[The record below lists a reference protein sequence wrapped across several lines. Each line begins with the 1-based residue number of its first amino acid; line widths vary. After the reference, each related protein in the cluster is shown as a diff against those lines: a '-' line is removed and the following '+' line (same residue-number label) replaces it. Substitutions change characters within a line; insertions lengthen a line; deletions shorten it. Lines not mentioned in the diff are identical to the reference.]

1 MSKLKNQSLQPA
13 HGHTRSNK
21 MNQNIDLLSPNSS
34 PQKLKTTGVKRVNN
48 LPLVIAIGVL
58 TLFVVLIVFVAHKRA
73 NAQNQAPEV
82 IKVTG
87 QKKNN
92 MNLANEIVG
101 NHKTG
106 VMPEALII
114 NHEPVLEL
122 PVEQNFLQKQD
133 MDSQNVSDTELE
145 RIRQEK
151 TQAFEEAVKA
161 KTSIMVDNPH
171 LNTRERINTHRANSV
186 APFDVDGGSSFK
198 EQLQLLEGRQNARPM
213 PQTLGGEENE
223 MRWHLNSRLEN
234 PNSRYELRA
243 GSVIPG
249 VMISG
254 ISSELPGQIIGQV
267 SQNVYDTA
275 TGKYLLIPQGT
286 KIFGLYSS
294 EVSFGQSSVLVAWQR
309 LTFPDG
315 KALDIGSMPGADSAG
330 FAGFRDQINNHY
342 LRIYGSAL
350 LMSGI
355 VGGISYSQNSNQ
367 SNQYGFSPPTAGSVL
382 SQALGQQLG
391 EVTSQLVAKNL
402 NVAPTLNI
410 RPGYRF
416 NIIVVKDLTFRKPYW
431 QFR

>member
-1 MSKLKNQSLQPA
+1 
-13 HGHTRSNK
+13 

-58 TLFVVLIVFVAHKRA
+58 TLFVVLIIFVAHKRA
-73 NAQNQAPEV
+73 NAQNQTPEV

-92 MNLANEIVG
+92 MNLANEVVG

-133 MDSQNVSDTELE
+133 MESQNVSDTERE

-171 LNTRERINTHRANSV
+171 LNIRENITTHRTNSV
-186 APFDVDGGSSFK
+186 GTFDVDGGSSFK
-198 EQLQLLEGRQNARPM
+198 EPLQLLEGRQNARPM

-249 VMISG
+249 VMVSG

-294 EVSFGQSSVLVAWQR
+294 EVNFGQSSVLVAWQR

-330 FAGFRDQINNHY
+330 YAGFRDQINNHY

-367 SNQYGFSPPTAGSVL
+367 TNQYGFSPPTVGSVI

-402 NVAPTLNI
+402 NGAPTLNI

-416 NIIVVKDLTFRKPYW
+416 NIIVVKDLTFRKPYR

>member
-1 MSKLKNQSLQPA
+1 
-13 HGHTRSNK
+13 
-21 MNQNIDLLSPNSS
+21 MNPNIDLLSPNSS
-34 PQKLKTTGVKRVNN
+34 PQKLKTAGVKRVNN

-73 NAQNQAPEV
+73 NAQNQTPEI

-106 VMPEALII
+106 VLPASNETLII

-122 PVEQNFLQKQD
+122 PVNQNFPQKQD

-161 KTSIMVDNPH
+161 KTSIMVDNPR
-171 LNTRERINTHRANSV
+171 LNTRENTTTHRANSV
-186 APFDVDGGSSFK
+186 GTLDVDGGSSFK
-198 EQLQLLEGRQNARPM
+198 EQLFDGQPNARPM

-234 PNSRYELRA
+234 PNSRYELRT

-275 TGKYLLIPQGT
+275 TGQHLLIPQGT

-294 EVSFGQSSVLVAWQR
+294 EVSFGQNSVLVAWQR
-309 LTFPDG
+309 LIFPDG

-330 FAGFRDQINNHY
+330 FAGFRDKANNHY

-416 NIIVVKDLTFRKPYW
+416 NIIVVKDLTFRKPYR

>member
-1 MSKLKNQSLQPA
+1 
-13 HGHTRSNK
+13 

-73 NAQNQAPEV
+73 NVQNQTPEV

-92 MNLANEIVG
+92 MSLANEIVG
-101 NHKTG
+101 NHKNG
-106 VMPEALII
+106 VMPASNETLII

-122 PVEQNFLQKQD
+122 PVDQNFLQKQE
-133 MDSQNVSDTELE
+133 MGSQNASDSELE

-151 TQAFEEAVKA
+151 AQAFEEAVKA
-161 KTSIMVDNPH
+161 KTSIMADNPR
-171 LNTRERINTHRANSV
+171 LNSKESINTHRANSV
-186 APFDVDGGSSFK
+186 ATFDVDGGSSLK
-198 EQLQLLEGRQNARPM
+198 EQLQQFEGRQNARSM

-294 EVSFGQSSVLVAWQR
+294 EVSFGQNSVLVAWQR

-315 KALDIGSMPGADSAG
+315 KALDIGCMPGADSAG
-330 FAGFRDQINNHY
+330 YAGFRDQVNNHY

-355 VGGISYSQNSNQ
+355 VGGISYSQNINQ
-367 SNQYGFSPPTAGSVL
+367 PNQYGYTQPTAGSVL

-402 NVAPTLNI
+402 NVAPTINI

-416 NIIVVKDLTFRKPYW
+416 NIIVVKDLTFRKPYR
-431 QFR
+431 QFA

>member
-1 MSKLKNQSLQPA
+1 MS
-13 HGHTRSNK
+13 
-21 MNQNIDLLSPNSS
+21 
-34 PQKLKTTGVKRVNN
+34 
-48 LPLVIAIGVL
+48 
-58 TLFVVLIVFVAHKRA
+58 
-73 NAQNQAPEV
+73 
-82 IKVTG
+82 
-87 QKKNN
+87 
-92 MNLANEIVG
+92 LANEIVG
-101 NHKTG
+101 NHKNG
-106 VMPEALII
+106 VMPASNETLII

-122 PVEQNFLQKQD
+122 PVDQNFLQKQE
-133 MDSQNVSDTELE
+133 MGSQNASDSELE

-151 TQAFEEAVKA
+151 AQAFEEAVKA
-161 KTSIMVDNPH
+161 KTSIMADNPR
-171 LNTRERINTHRANSV
+171 LNSKESINTHRANSV
-186 APFDVDGGSSFK
+186 ATFDVDGGSSLK
-198 EQLQLLEGRQNARPM
+198 EQLQQFEGRQNARSM

-294 EVSFGQSSVLVAWQR
+294 EVSFGQNSVLVAWQR

-315 KALDIGSMPGADSAG
+315 KALDIGCMPGADSAG
-330 FAGFRDQINNHY
+330 YAGFRDQVNNHY

-355 VGGISYSQNSNQ
+355 VGGISYSQNINQ
-367 SNQYGFSPPTAGSVL
+367 PNQYGYTQPTAGSVL

-402 NVAPTLNI
+402 NVAPTINI

-416 NIIVVKDLTFRKPYW
+416 NIIVVKDLTFRKPYR
-431 QFR
+431 QFA